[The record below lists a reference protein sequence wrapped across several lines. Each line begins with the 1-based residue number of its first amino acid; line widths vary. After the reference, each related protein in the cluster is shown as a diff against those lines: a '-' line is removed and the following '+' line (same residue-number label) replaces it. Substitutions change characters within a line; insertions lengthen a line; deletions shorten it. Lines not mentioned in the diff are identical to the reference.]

1 MASRT
6 IENYLK
12 QLWLEQQDTRGKYVP
27 MGKLA
32 ALVGVT
38 AGTATTMV
46 KAIAD
51 SGLAK
56 YAPRAGVRLTKAG
69 EQLALHVLRRHRLL
83 ELFLVEVLGIDWSDA
98 HGEAEELE
106 HVISETVLARID
118 SLLGHPSV
126 DPHGDPIPSS
136 AGKFETLELCSLA
149 ELNTG
154 NATVIERIVDQSS
167 EFLRFAQSS
176 GLVPRAQVLIEHT
189 NPQAGA
195 ISARPAGKEPVMLS
209 MVAAAKFL
217 VRPCNAR
224 RGKRRNRRP
233 VPPVSP

>member
-12 QLWLEQQDTRGKYVP
+12 QLWLQQQEAGGRFVP

-32 ALVGVT
+32 SLVGVT

-56 YAPRAGVRLTKAG
+56 YAPRAGVRLTRAG

-83 ELFLVEVLGIDWSDA
+83 ELFLVEILGIDWSDA

-106 HVISETVLARID
+106 HVISETVLERMD
-118 SLLGHPSV
+118 LLLGRPSV

-136 AGKFETLELCSLA
+136 AGKVAAPELCSLA
-149 ELNTG
+149 ELRKGNT
-154 NATVIERIVDQSS
+154 TVIVRIADQCS
-167 EFLRFAQSS
+167 EFLRFAQAS
-176 GLVPRAQVLIEHT
+176 GLVPQAAVVIEYH

-195 ISARPAGKEPVMLS
+195 ISVRPHGKQPVTLS
-209 MVAAAKFL
+209 MTAAAKFL
-217 VRPCNAR
+217 VRPCAPTAR
-224 RGKRRNRRP
+224 PRRK
-233 VPPVSP
+233 

>member
-12 QLWLEQQDTRGKYVP
+12 QLWLQQQASRAKYVP

-51 SGLAK
+51 SGLAR
-56 YAPRAGVRLTKAG
+56 YAPRAGVRLTRSG

-83 ELFLVEVLGIDWSDA
+83 ELFLVEILGIDWSDA
-98 HGEAEELE
+98 HAEAEELE
-106 HVISETVLARID
+106 HVISEMVLARID
-118 SLLGHPSV
+118 QLLGHPSV

-136 AGKFETLELCSLA
+136 TGTLETPDVCSLA
-149 ELNTG
+149 DLQKG
-154 NATVIERIVDQSS
+154 QATVIVRIMDQSP
-167 EFLRFAQSS
+167 EFLRFAQST
-176 GLVPRAQVLIEHT
+176 GLVPKAHVVIQQT

-195 ISARPAGKEPVMLS
+195 ISACPAGREAVMLS
-209 MVAAAKFL
+209 WAAAGKFL
-217 VRPCNAR
+217 VRPCTGHAK
-224 RGKRRNRRP
+224 KR
-233 VPPVSP
+233 